1 MVTLIIEGAVSND
14 NVGWVPLGLF
24 PLLLLRTKHD
34 QRQLAI
40 RLPDFIFLHNLLCVG
55 RHLFCPLVV
64 PGFGTLYVIDLVF
77 GIVRIGV
84 GRRTLFL
91 LFFMNDAATS
101 HDIEASLVLSDDLTI
116 LMFLEADIFLF
127 EVFLGWFIALID

>member
-1 MVTLIIEGAVSND
+1 MQLIEGAVSND

-40 RLPDFIFLHNLLCVG
+40 RLPDFIFLHNLLSVG

-77 GIVRIGV
+77 GK
-84 GRRTLFL
+84 RTDFIIA
-91 LFFMNDAATS
+91 FVK
-101 HDIEASLVLSDDLTI
+101 DIITKNSDL
-116 LMFLEADIFLF
+116 
-127 EVFLGWFIALID
+127 